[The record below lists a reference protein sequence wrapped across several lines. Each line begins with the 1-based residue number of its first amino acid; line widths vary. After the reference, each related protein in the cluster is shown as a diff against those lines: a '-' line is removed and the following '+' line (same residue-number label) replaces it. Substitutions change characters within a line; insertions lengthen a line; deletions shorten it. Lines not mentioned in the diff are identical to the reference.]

1 MWRIKLEREEEEKKA
16 REHKEE
22 FEVRCNPQ
30 FFRQNIIPT
39 RSQKGNRRKDL
50 EHKTEKEATEN
61 KERLEVH
68 CKPYLFRQSTTL
80 TPP

>member
-1 MWRIKLEREEEEKKA
+1 MKLEREEEEKKA
-16 REHKEE
+16 REYKEE
-22 FEVRCNPQ
+22 LEVRCNPQ

-39 RSQKGNRRKDL
+39 QSQKGNRRKDL
-50 EHKTEKEATEN
+50 EREKIEKEATEN

-68 CKPYLFRQSTTL
+68 CEPYLFRQSTTL

>member
-1 MWRIKLEREEEEKKA
+1 MKLQREEEEKKA

-22 FEVRCNPQ
+22 LDVRCNFQ
-30 FFRQNIIPT
+30 LFRRNIIPT
-39 RSQKGNRRKDL
+39 QSQKGNRRKDL
-50 EHKTEKEATEN
+50 EREKIEKEATEN

-68 CKPYLFRQSTTL
+68 CEPYLFRQSTTL